1 MVILFASTPGD
12 TTASI
17 EIAGL
22 VKGLVPVATERTGVT
37 GGGGAASA
45 DVAVSGA
52 DSSAVAVLVSG
63 LSTGIDVQHGGFVLS
78 SQHLTVGRD
87 TLVSVRPEAS
97 FASLV
102 RASAATGSPGLV
114 IGEEPPTEPT
124 YGDFTVRNMKDLHI
138 SALGEDICTAISARY
153 AYDWASGEYKKAL
166 LLEAPELIER
176 YGRITRTLELKWLRS
191 SRQAYQMGVRLLGYL
206 SRPRWAISFT
216 DGVDSASIPPGV
228 WVTVAHPH
236 VPVSGRMLTLN
247 GELDPSAASVR
258 ITVEAI
264 AGDAS
269 EIALAKLSEAYAT
282 QLPDGTSVTYAA
294 GFAAF
299 TIVNEDGKPI
309 VGAKVTLDGD
319 LTLSTDSFGKVS
331 FQTARGVHHL
341 KIMATGYVTQEL
353 DVTV

>member
-1 MVILFASTPGD
+1 M
-12 TTASI
+12 
-17 EIAGL
+17 ERRNAGL
-22 VKGLVPVATERTGVT
+22 GKDISVTESTEISGISCGIDGSGIAARYHT
-37 GGGGAASA
+37 GGSA
-45 DVAVSGA
+45 EAGSAVCGA
-52 DSSAVAVLVSG
+52 DGTAAGSLVSG
-63 LSTGIDVQHGGFVLS
+63 LAPKLS
-78 SQHLTVGRD
+78 VGRAAYLAACER
-87 TLVSVRPEAS
+87 TTSERHACATGFSET
-97 FASLV
+97 SL
-102 RASAATGSPGLV
+102 AGLFHAATALSIGGIV
-114 IGEEPPTEPT
+114 AGEEPPTEPT
-124 YGDFTVRNMKDLHI
+124 YGDFTVRNMKDLQI
-138 SALGEDICTAISARY
+138 SAFGGDICTAVSVRF
-153 AYDWASGEYKKAL
+153 AYDWARGEYKKAL
-166 LLEAPELIER
+166 LLEAPELVER
-176 YGRITRTLELKWLRS
+176 YGRTTRTFELKWLKS
-191 SRQAYQMGVRLLGYL
+191 SRQAYLTGVRLLGYL

-216 DGVDSASIPPGV
+216 DGVVSASIPPGV

-264 AGDAS
+264 AGDTP

-282 QLPDGTSVTYAA
+282 QLPDGISVTYAA
-294 GFAAF
+294 GFATF
-299 TIVNEDGKPI
+299 TIVDVDGSSI